1 MKRWIRFQDWSLR
14 WKSFLILLS
23 LIFIPALTISF
34 LVYYQS
40 NSILEK
46 QVIER
51 NEQNLR
57 HIEHNL
63 LEVMRGIE
71 ELSSY
76 IIYSEEFRRYMTMS
90 VDEADSDPEEVQRLQ
105 DHIRGFFTFHL
116 NNKHYVN
123 SAYVEGVNGTQLHLG
138 ERISGEEQEWEEIAQ
153 TLQGKI
159 LWTDPY
165 QMERGGW
172 VPEDY
177 QMISLFR
184 VINNLFDITEPIGQ
198 VRIRLDEQELFSYMT
213 NGYMNPNDEMVLLQ
227 KDGLVLSHQDKKLV
241 GERYPNDQVIQL
253 VKEESDLFT
262 YDENGEAYYAVTR
275 KVKGRDLY
283 LVSTV
288 SEKYILN
295 EFSHIRTMMQMIMI
309 GSGVVGVIA
318 FLGFMLTIIR
328 PITDLTRETKR
339 LEDGDF
345 SAQVQV
351 RSKDEIGQLGSRFNK
366 AVSHIQY
373 LIGTKYKL
381 EIQHKESELKAL
393 QSQINPHFLYNTL
406 DMIRWTARLE
416 QASETGQSIEDLSR
430 LFRISLS
437 QGKLLIPL
445 KDEITYVQSYLQ
457 LQKRRLGG
465 MLTFSAYIEA
475 GVEKNLV
482 LKLILQPLVENSL
495 QHGFEEIDEN
505 NVIRIRAFR
514 SGELIVIDVID
525 NGKGLSMGVDT
536 FNDSLRQQIE
546 QHGFALK
553 NIHERLENKFGAPYG
568 LRAIQSEQG
577 THVQITIPNQIIEE
591 DRG

>member
-34 LVYYQS
+34 FVYYQS

-63 LEVMRGIE
+63 LEVMRGME

-123 SAYVEGVNGTQLHLG
+123 SAYLEGVNGTQLHLG

-227 KDGLVLSHQDKKLV
+227 KDGLVLSHQDKQLV
-241 GERYPNDQVIQL
+241 GQRYPNDQVIQQ

-318 FLGFMLTIIR
+318 FFGFMLTIIR

-366 AVSHIQY
+366 AVSQIQY

-416 QASETGQSIEDLSR
+416 QANETGQSIEDLSR

-465 MLTFSAYIEA
+465 MLTFSAYIEV
-475 GVEKNLV
+475 GIEKNLV

-525 NGKGLSMGVDT
+525 NGKGLSMGVDA
-536 FNDSLRQQIE
+536 FNDSLKQQTE
-546 QHGFALK
+546 QNGFALK

-591 DRG
+591 DRE

>member
-63 LEVMRGIE
+63 LEVMRGME

-123 SAYVEGVNGTQLHLG
+123 SAYLEGVNGTQLHLG
-138 ERISGEEQEWEEIAQ
+138 ERISGDEQKWEEIAQ

-227 KDGLVLSHQDKKLV
+227 QDGLVLSHQDKQLV
-241 GERYPNDQVIQL
+241 GERYPNDQVIQQ

-275 KVKGRDLY
+275 KVKGRELY

-309 GSGVVGVIA
+309 GSGVVGMIA

-416 QASETGQSIEDLSR
+416 QANETGQSIEDLSR

-445 KDEITYVQSYLQ
+445 KDEMTYVQSYLQ

-475 GVEKNLV
+475 GIEKNLV

-495 QHGFEEIDEN
+495 QHGFEELDEN
-505 NVIRIRAFR
+505 NVIRIRAFH

-525 NGKGLSMGVDT
+525 NGKGLSMGVDA
-536 FNDSLRQQIE
+536 FNDSLKQQTE

-577 THVQITIPNQIIEE
+577 THVQITIPYQIIEE

>member
-63 LEVMRGIE
+63 LEVMRGME

-123 SAYVEGVNGTQLHLG
+123 SAYLEGVNGTQLHLG
-138 ERISGEEQEWEEIAQ
+138 ERISGDEQEWEEIAQ

-227 KDGLVLSHQDKKLV
+227 QDGLVLSHQDKQLV
-241 GERYPNDQVIQL
+241 GQRYPNEQVIQQ
-253 VKEESDLFT
+253 VKEESGLFT

-416 QASETGQSIEDLSR
+416 QANETGQSIEDLSR

-445 KDEITYVQSYLQ
+445 KDEMTYVQSYLQ

-465 MLTFSAYIEA
+465 MLTFSAYMEA
-475 GVEKNLV
+475 GIEKNLV

-514 SGELIVIDVID
+514 SGDLIVIDVID
-525 NGKGLSMGVDT
+525 NGGGLSMGVDA
-536 FNDSLRQQIE
+536 FNDSLKQQTE
-546 QHGFALK
+546 QNGFALK

-591 DRG
+591 DRE

>member
-63 LEVMRGIE
+63 LEVMRGME

-123 SAYVEGVNGTQLHLG
+123 SAYLEGVNGTQLHLG
-138 ERISGEEQEWEEIAQ
+138 ERISGEEQKWEEIAQ

-227 KDGLVLSHQDKKLV
+227 QDGLVLSHQDKQLV
-241 GERYPNDQVIQL
+241 GQRYPNNQVIQQ
-253 VKEESDLFT
+253 VKEESGLFT

-373 LIGTKYKL
+373 LIGTKYRL

-416 QASETGQSIEDLSR
+416 QAIETGQSIEDLSR

-445 KDEITYVQSYLQ
+445 KDEMTYVQSYLQ

-475 GVEKNLV
+475 GIEKNLV

-505 NVIRIRAFR
+505 NVIRIRACR

-525 NGKGLSMGVDT
+525 NGGGLSMGVNA
-536 FNDSLRQQIE
+536 FNDSLKQQTE

-591 DRG
+591 DRE